1 MKRKFFLKNFIA
13 GSLPALVVAVLL
25 GGSAV
30 WMNFREAR
38 AEVNRIQERTL
49 LQLKDNMNVM
59 FSDADAQCLN

>member
-38 AEVNRIQERTL
+38 AEVNRI
-49 LQLKDNMNVM
+49 
-59 FSDADAQCLN
+59 